1 MSWIYGASG
10 GTNFWEEQ
18 IKNEKRLKKTWADNY
33 GVDISSKRA
42 FELQT
47 LADQEAVDAA
57 KLEAK
62 AKATA
67 RPKLQKVPATWKTKC
82 GPMGESRLRVPKCC
96 PIPPPEF
103 QNWHRSSIALS
114 LLWGLGV
121 LLNSPGVL
129 SPRVLLL
136 HRDDSH
142 VEADHVQICCHA
154 MTC

>member
-82 GPMGESRLRVPKCC
+82 GPMGMTRTWKPTTSK
-96 PIPPPEF
+96 
-103 QNWHRSSIALS
+103 SA
-114 LLWGLGV
+114 
-121 LLNSPGVL
+121 
-129 SPRVLLL
+129 
-136 HRDDSH
+136 
-142 VEADHVQICCHA
+142 A
-154 MTC
+154 MP